1 MKKIKKLSG
10 QKLKNCPDN
19 FSYILKGAIVLK
31 DARIEIRISN
41 NLKENFQNYAKK
53 HNTKISDILR
63 EYILFLLKEDD
74 KNAK

>member
-1 MKKIKKLSG
+1 M
-10 QKLKNCPDN
+10 
-19 FSYILKGAIVLK
+19 K

-74 KNAK
+74 KNAE